1 MVGGSERSDLTRT
14 AIWNLEYKTMERRI
28 DGGGHEDVIK
38 HEMSRTLD
46 TRHFGLSGTGGEWG
60 GRLGLGLD
68 LHSAILL

>member
-1 MVGGSERSDLTRT
+1 
-14 AIWNLEYKTMERRI
+14 MERRI

-60 GRLGLGLD
+60 GRRGLGLD